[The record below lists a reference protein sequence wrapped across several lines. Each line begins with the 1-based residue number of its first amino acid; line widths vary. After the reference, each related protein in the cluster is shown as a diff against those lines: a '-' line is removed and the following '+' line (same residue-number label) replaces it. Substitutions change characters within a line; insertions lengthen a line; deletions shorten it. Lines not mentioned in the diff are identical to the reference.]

1 MRRVPRCCRLLLWYG
16 GRTGQAP
23 SGNWHPRPALLLVM
37 GPTNPPASH
46 LLQLGMKSAETVT
59 LRRRR
64 SGVSGCTANPR
75 PALLLDDPQIHE
87 RRPERERV
95 RLDTREAARFLHQL
109 EEPFPRRKRRGGA
122 RQVLVCGAIA
132 GEQAA
137 HHGHHAAAVGAKER
151 AKRAARL
158 AEFEHHHA
166 AAGLD
171 HPRHLAQAAQRVV
184 HVADAEGDR
193 GHAEAARSARQG
205 QRVGHREVNAV
216 HFSQARRDHLG
227 AEIGRHHAGAGA
239 GELSRQISR
248 AGGAV
253 EHALS
258 GPRAGEPH
266 CRAAPAAVHA
276 ERENFVGRVVPAG
289 DGGEHLPDFGA
300 HRARARRRGVARQR
314 SRPTASSESGVTSSR
329 RPVACEGSTTTG
341 RCVRC
346 FASTTAERSSVLRV
360 AVSKVR
366 MPRSQ
371 RTTWSLPPASR
382 YSAASSHSSTVA
394 AGPRL
399 SSTGRRR
406 RDSAWSRV
414 KFCML
419 RAPIWRS
426 AERSS
431 AGSWAGSI
439 TSVTAASP
447 FRWADSNSSRA
458 PSAPSPW
465 NAYGL
470 VRGLKAP
477 PRRTAQPAS
486 ATARAASSTCPA
498 LSTAHGP
505 AMTTKARPPS
515 STGPRGPESRT
526 TVPGMPGR
534 RWTRRASSRI
544 PCIRA
549 FKTF

>member
-300 HRARARRRGVARQR
+300 HRARARRRGV
-314 SRPTASSESGVTSSR
+314 TSSR

-394 AGPRL
+394 EGPRL
-399 SSTGRRR
+399 SRTGRRR
-406 RDSAWSRV
+406 CESALSSV

-419 RAPIWRS
+419 RAPTCS
-426 AERSS
+426 NATPSKAGSS
-431 AGSWAGSI
+431 AASI

-447 FRWADSNSSRA
+447 WRRAASSSNCTPGA
-458 PSAPSPW
+458 PRPW
-465 NAYGL
+465 KAYGL
-470 VRGLKAP
+470 VRGLNAP
-477 PRRTAQPAS
+477 PRSTAHPS
-486 ATARAASSTCPA
+486 RATAAAAASICAA
-498 LSTAHGP
+498 LSTAQGP
-505 AMTTKARPPS
+505 AMTTKERPPS
-515 STGPRGPESRT
+515 STPGSATR
-526 TVPGMPGR
+526 VPWGR
-534 RWTRRASSRI
+534 RSRSASLW
-544 PCIRA
+544 PA
-549 FKTF
+549 AN